1 MNDSPNRLL
10 AALPAEVFA
19 AVRPSLKVTEL
30 VVKDA
35 IADIGYPVRSIYF
48 PYSGVISLVVE
59 LLAGGIVETAMV
71 GRDGV
76 FDGLSG
82 LVGNASLVKAV
93 VHLKGVSGLIELERF
108 RQITDEH
115 ESLRAITIRF
125 GQKLCAETRQS
136 VACNANHS
144 IEARLCRWLLR
155 IQDLTGT
162 GDFQVTQEL
171 LAQML
176 GVRRPSISIAAVALQ
191 KAGMISYHR
200 GQIHLK
206 DVARL
211 RETACECYNVIRSV
225 YDQE

>member
-19 AVRPSLKVTEL
+19 AVSPGLKVTKLKLE
-30 VVKDA
+30 DA
-35 IADIGYPVRSIYF
+35 IADVGSPIRSIYF

-76 FDGLSG
+76 FDGSSG
-82 LVGNASLVKAV
+82 LGGNASLVKAV
-93 VHLKGVSGLIELERF
+93 VHLEGVSGLIELERF

-136 VACNANHS
+136 VACNANHFVS
-144 IEARLCRWLLR
+144 RLGFAVGCCGSRTSLGPAISRSRKSFSLR
-155 IQDLTGT
+155 CLAFAGRA
-162 GDFQVTQEL
+162 FQLQPLRYKKQAWSAIT
-171 LAQML
+171 
-176 GVRRPSISIAAVALQ
+176 AV
-191 KAGMISYHR
+191 KY
-200 GQIHLK
+200 
-206 DVARL
+206 
-211 RETACECYNVIRSV
+211 T
-225 YDQE
+225 